1 MLYLVTHYWIWL
13 AAAFVVGAVTPLLAE
28 KFGWAADLE
37 NYWVSRVG
45 VVLAVAMVLVAAQLA
60 SGKAELLLEAGIGL
74 VIAYVVGGLA
84 GGIAHGLLPV
94 RFEGWWVGLFATGL
108 ILAVF
113 GITTLP
119 KLEPDLRERVAEV
132 VKDAGADPLNFDVA
146 GRDVLLP
153 ADVGSDKLR
162 AALSEQIAK
171 VPGVRRV
178 ADVDELSGT
187 ALAAKTV
194 AKLQADAEAKAKAEA
209 EAAAKAA
216 AAKEAEAKALAAMDA
231 AQRRAAKAKADAE
244 AKEAAAKAAAEAAA
258 KEAAAKEALAKEAEA
273 KEAAAKQQ
281 AAAEEAAKKAAADEA
296 AKQAAAKPAAAPT
309 AGIKTASA
317 TGELPVITAQDCQ
330 GRVSSLVAAEKIN
343 FERRSAVI
351 DKASQPLLDKL
362 AAAIKQC
369 PAVTI
374 EVAGYTDGA
383 GKKSANLALSKRR
396 AEAVV
401 AGLTKAGIGSV
412 KLVAEGYG
420 SAKPI
425 AANATAEGR
434 AQNRRIEFVVK

>member
-13 AAAFVVGAVTPLLAE
+13 AAAFVVGAVTPLLAD

-45 VVLAVAMVLVAAQLA
+45 VVLAVAVVLVAAQLA
-60 SGKAELLLEAGIGL
+60 SGKAELMLEAGVGL
-74 VIAYVVGGLA
+74 VIAYFVGGLA
-84 GGIAHGLLPV
+84 GGVAPGLLPV

-132 VKDAGADPLNFDVA
+132 MKDAGADPLNFDVV
-146 GRDVLLP
+146 GRDVLMP
-153 ADVGSDKLR
+153 ADLGSDKVR
-162 AALSEQIAK
+162 ADLGEQILK

-178 ADVDELSGT
+178 AAVDELSGA

-194 AKLQADAEAKAKAEA
+194 AKLQAEVEAKAKAEA
-209 EAAAKAA
+209 EAAAQAA
-216 AAKEAEAKALAAMDA
+216 AAKEAEAKEAEAKAMAAMDA
-231 AQRRAAKAKADAE
+231 AQKRAAKAKAEAE

-258 KEAAAKEALAKEAEA
+258 KEAAAKEA
-273 KEAAAKQQ
+273 AAKQAAEQ
-281 AAAEEAAKKAAADEA
+281 AAAEEAAKKAADEA
-296 AKQAAAKPAAAPT
+296 VAKQAAVKPAAPA
-309 AGIKTASA
+309 AEIKTASA
-317 TGELPVITAQDCQ
+317 TGELPVATTQDCQ

-351 DKASQPLLDKL
+351 DKASQPLLGKL

-374 EVAGYTDGA
+374 EVAGYTDAA
-383 GKKSANLALSKRR
+383 GKKSANVALSKRR

-401 AGLTKAGIGSV
+401 ASLTKAGIGSV

-420 SAKPI
+420 SAKPV
-425 AANATAEGR
+425 ASNDTAEGR